1 MFVYIY
7 RMFTKVGLL
16 IEYELIY
23 SLLLQMPMLNILVE
37 CLTIVNGPPRCEDI
51 HHFIYLIYLY
61 FYPPDSQESDGGA
74 NT

>member
-1 MFVYIY
+1 
-7 RMFTKVGLL
+7 MFTKVSLL
-16 IEYELIY
+16 IKYELIY

-37 CLTIVNGPPRCEDI
+37 CVAVVNGLPRCEDI
-51 HHFIYLIYLY
+51 HYFIYSVYLY